1 LRVGGVRGSA
11 GCPAFGQGACRP
23 AGRGKGGTFDV
34 KSPGVPTLIALF
46 GPKRGVRLEL
56 EDSALVGRSSAA
68 DLQLIDG
75 KVSREHCRLTVND
88 GQVFVE
94 DLGSQNG
101 TYVNGQAIRGRAPLQ
116 RNDELAVGDSLFMLD
131 PDLTVAAARFGEATL
146 VVGDRPQGPPAMVGA
161 PREGPMAA
169 VGTLAAALARAST
182 AEASSAAVMTAI
194 QETLAPA
201 RAFILLGDGG
211 ARGVRALEGWQ
222 SDVQSIVSGA
232 MAVLSRTT
240 LALAARQRRVVANID
255 DMEERTVV
263 SGRTV
268 ANREARTVL
277 VAPLCIGD
285 EVRGFLYADRA
296 GRGTFPLEAPAWLE
310 TIAAVCSLQGLC
322 GTLGREVAAAP
333 PGPAGASAAWLRV
346 LKLADA
352 AAGVASTVLITGESG
367 TGKEE
372 IARAIHQ
379 RGPRASAPF
388 VAVNCGA
395 IPEPLAESELFGH
408 QRGAFTGA
416 VAAREGSIEAADGGT
431 LFLDE
436 IGELPAALQVKL
448 LRVLQEKVFF
458 RIGSSSPRTVDLRV
472 LAATHRDLEA
482 DVKAGRFR
490 EDLYYRLNVL
500 RIRVPPLR
508 ERTDDVDPI
517 ADALLARL
525 ATALG
530 RRNPGLDEG
539 ARTLL
544 RAARW
549 PGNARELGNVLE
561 RALVLRDRAATGPL
575 GEEDIAVALGGD
587 EGGEGREPPT
597 ISLPDKIAALERA
610 EVEGALRA
618 ARGVKAR
625 AARLLGISRP
635 TLDKKIADLGV
646 DLWRQGS

>member
-1 LRVGGVRGSA
+1 
-11 GCPAFGQGACRP
+11 
-23 AGRGKGGTFDV
+23 
-34 KSPGVPTLIALF
+34 VPTLIALF
-46 GPKRGVRLEL
+46 GPKRGVRLDL
-56 EDSALVGRSSAA
+56 EDSALVGRSSGA

-75 KVSREHCRLTVND
+75 KVSREHCRLTVKD

-94 DLGSQNG
+94 DLASQNG
-101 TYVNGQAIRGRAPLQ
+101 TFVNGAPIRGRVPLQ

-161 PREGPMAA
+161 PREGAMAV
-169 VGTLAAALARAST
+169 VGTLAASLARAAT
-182 AEASSAAVMTAI
+182 AEAASAAVVAAI

-211 ARGVRALEGWQ
+211 ARGLRALEGWQ
-222 SDVQSIVSGA
+222 SDVQGIVSGA
-232 MAVLSRTT
+232 TAVLSRET
-240 LALAARQRRVVANID
+240 LALAAGQRRVVANID
-255 DMEERTVV
+255 DMEERTVAG
-263 SGRTV
+263 GRTV
-268 ANREARTVL
+268 INREARTVL
-277 VAPLCIGD
+277 VAPMCIGD
-285 EVRGFLYADRA
+285 QVRGFLYADRA
-296 GRGTFPLEAPAWLE
+296 GRGTFPPEAPAVLE
-310 TIAAVCSLQGLC
+310 TMAAICSLHGLC
-322 GTLGREVAAAP
+322 GTLGREVVAP
-333 PGPAGASAAWLRV
+333 PAGPVGASAAWQRV
-346 LKLADA
+346 CKLVEA
-352 AAGVASTVLITGESG
+352 AAGVTSTVLITGESG

-372 IARAIHQ
+372 IARAIHHG
-379 RGPRASAPF
+379 GPRASGPF

-408 QRGAFTGA
+408 QKGAFTGA
-416 VAAREGSIEAADGGT
+416 VAAREGRIESADGGT

-436 IGELPAALQVKL
+436 VGELPAALQVKL
-448 LRVLQEKVFF
+448 LRVLQERVFF
-458 RIGSSSPRTVDLRV
+458 RIGSGTPRTVDIRV

-508 ERTDDVDPI
+508 ERIDDIGPI
-517 ADALLARL
+517 ADALLVRV

-530 RRNPGLDEG
+530 RRNPGLEEP
-539 ARTLL
+539 ARTFL

-561 RALVLRDRAATGPL
+561 RALVLRDPASRAAIGAA
-575 GEEDIAVALGGD
+575 EIALAMGGD
-587 EGGEGREPPT
+587 EEAPGQAAAPT
-597 ISLPDKIAALERA
+597 GSLPDKIAALERA

-625 AARLLGISRP
+625 AAKLLGISRP

-646 DLWRQGS
+646 DLWNQGGRS

>member
-1 LRVGGVRGSA
+1 M
-11 GCPAFGQGACRP
+11 
-23 AGRGKGGTFDV
+23 
-34 KSPGVPTLIALF
+34 PTLIALF
-46 GPKRGVRLEL
+46 GPKRGVRLDL
-56 EDSALVGRSSAA
+56 EDSALLGRSSTA

-75 KVSREHCRLTVND
+75 KVSREHCRLTVK
-88 GQVFVE
+88 GAEVFVE

-101 TYVNGQAIRGRAPLQ
+101 TFVNGQAIRGPTALQ
-116 RNDELAVGDSLFMLD
+116 RNDELAIGDSLFMLD

-146 VVGDRPQGPPAMVGA
+146 VVAERAQGAPGVVGA
-161 PREGPMAA
+161 SREGPLAA
-169 VGTLAAALARAST
+169 VGNLAAMLARAPT
-182 AEASSAAVMTAI
+182 AEAASAAVMAAI
-194 QETLAPA
+194 QSTLAPA

-211 ARGVRALEGWQ
+211 RGLRALEGWE

-232 MAVLSRTT
+232 TAVLSRET
-240 LALAARQRRVVANID
+240 LALAARQKRVVAAID
-255 DMEERTVV
+255 DVEERTVV
-263 SGRTV
+263 NGRSMV
-268 ANREARTVL
+268 NREARTVV
-277 VAPLCIGD
+277 VAPLCIGE

-296 GRGTFPLEAPAWLE
+296 GRGTFPPEAPSVLE
-310 TIAAVCSLQGLC
+310 TIAAVVSLHGLC
-322 GTLGREVAAAP
+322 GALGREVTATP
-333 PGPAGASAAWLRV
+333 PGPVGSTAAWVRV
-346 LKLADA
+346 MKTADA

-372 IARAIHQ
+372 VARAIHHK
-379 RGPRASAPF
+379 GPRAAAPF

-395 IPEPLAESELFGH
+395 IPEALAESELFGH
-408 QRGAFTGA
+408 QKGAFTGA
-416 VAAREGSIEAADGGT
+416 VAAREGRIEAADGGT

-448 LRVLQEKVFF
+448 LRVLQERVFS
-458 RIGSSSPRTVDLRV
+458 RVGSSTPRSVDIRII
-472 LAATHRDLEA
+472 AATHRDLDA

-490 EDLYYRLNVL
+490 EDLFYRLNVL

-508 ERTDDVDPI
+508 ERMEDIGPI

-530 RRNPGLDEG
+530 RRNPGLDEP

-549 PGNARELGNVLE
+549 PGNVRELGNVLE
-561 RALVLRDRAATGPL
+561 RALVLREPSARGPL
-575 GEEDIAVALGGD
+575 GEDDIALALGGADEVALGGAA
-587 EGGEGREPPT
+587 PT
-597 ISLPDKIAALERA
+597 VSLPDKIAALERA

-625 AARLLGISRP
+625 AAKLLGISRP

-646 DLWRQGS
+646 DLWSEGGGRS

>member
-1 LRVGGVRGSA
+1 
-11 GCPAFGQGACRP
+11 
-23 AGRGKGGTFDV
+23 
-34 KSPGVPTLIALF
+34 VPTLIALF

-75 KVSREHCRLTVND
+75 KVSREHCRLTVKD
-88 GQVFVE
+88 DQVFVE
-94 DLGSQNG
+94 DLDSQNG
-101 TYVNGQAIRGRAPLQ
+101 TFVNGAPIRGRVPLR

-146 VVGDRPQGPPAMVGA
+146 VVGDRPQGPPAVVGA
-161 PREGPMAA
+161 PREGAMAV
-169 VGTLAAALARAST
+169 VGTLAAGLARAST
-182 AEASSAAVMTAI
+182 AEAASAAVVAAMR
-194 QETLAPA
+194 ETLAPA

-222 SDVQSIVSGA
+222 GGGQSTPGA
-232 MAVLSRTT
+232 TAVLSRAT

-255 DMEERTVV
+255 EVEERSVAG
-263 SGRTV
+263 GRTV
-268 ANREARTVL
+268 INREAHTVL

-285 EVRGFLYADRA
+285 DVRGFLYADRS
-296 GRGTFPLEAPAWLE
+296 GRGTFSPEAPAVLE
-310 TIAAVCSLQGLC
+310 TIAAVCSLHGLC
-322 GTLGREVAAAP
+322 GTLGREAAP
-333 PGPAGASAAWLRV
+333 ALPGPVGASAAWQRV
-346 LKLADA
+346 VKLAEA

-367 TGKEE
+367 SGKEE
-372 IARAIHQ
+372 IARAIHLK
-379 RGPRASAPF
+379 GPRASAPF

-395 IPEPLAESELFGH
+395 IPETLAESELFGH
-408 QRGAFTGA
+408 QKGAFTGA
-416 VAAREGSIEAADGGT
+416 VAAREGRIEAADGGT

-436 IGELPAALQVKL
+436 VGELPAALQVKL
-448 LRVLQEKVFF
+448 LRVLQERVFF
-458 RIGSSSPRTVDLRV
+458 RIGSSAPRTVDIRV
-472 LAATHRDLEA
+472 VAATHRDLEA

-508 ERTDDVDPI
+508 ERMDDIGPI

-530 RRNPGLDEG
+530 RRDPGLDEP

-549 PGNARELGNVLE
+549 PGNVRELGNVLE
-561 RALVLRDRAATGPL
+561 RALVLRDPTARGPIGQAEIAL
-575 GEEDIAVALGGD
+575 AMGGDDGGSPAVA
-587 EGGEGREPPT
+587 PAV
-597 ISLPDKIAALERA
+597 SLPDKIAALERA

-625 AARLLGISRP
+625 AAKLLGISRP

-646 DLWRQGS
+646 DVWRQDS